1 MGRALPNLAYEA
13 VLTES
18 GAEHLAATAAAGGQH
33 TAAVLGGHTGTE
45 AVHLGTMPLIGLIS
59 ALHRILLIYIKHKW
73 RLLQFANP
81 IHHDK

>member
-1 MGRALPNLAYEA
+1 MTLVRNGELGTALSTTAGENL
-13 VLTES
+13 
-18 GAEHLAATAAAGGQH
+18 
-33 TAAVLGGHTGTE
+33 AAVLGGHTGTE